1 MVTLVQT
8 EDVLDVWVVAEL
20 LPVDLM
26 ADLFAD
32 VVLVYNG
39 FRF

>member
-8 EDVLDVWVVAEL
+8 EDVLDVWVIAEL

-26 ADLFAD
+26 VDLFAD